1 MKNPRTKAG
10 RLAMVFAL
18 ALGLILTAQAA
29 WAQDALRQKASTEI
43 QERTDPTASGAPV
56 PAYHGNTKTKRF
68 HRSGCRYFY
77 CKHCT
82 AVFKTREEAIKAA
95 YIPCK
100 VCKP

>member
-1 MKNPRTKAG
+1 MAKSASMAA
-10 RLAMVFAL
+10 RLAVITAL
-18 ALGLILTAQAA
+18 ALGLILLAQAA
-29 WAQDALRQKASTEI
+29 WARDPQPQTAPGAVVKKTAPIPDAPSA
-43 QERTDPTASGAPV
+43 
-56 PAYHGNTKTKRF
+56 PAYHGNTKSKRF

-82 AVFKTREEAIKAA
+82 AVFKTREEAIKAG